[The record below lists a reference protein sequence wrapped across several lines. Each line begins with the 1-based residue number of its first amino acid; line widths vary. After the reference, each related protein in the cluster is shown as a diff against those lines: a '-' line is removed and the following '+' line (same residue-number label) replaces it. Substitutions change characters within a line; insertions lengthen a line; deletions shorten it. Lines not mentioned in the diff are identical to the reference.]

1 MVEYVGN
8 FVEVNGVK
16 LHYYRAGSGDQTL
29 ILLHGA
35 SDNGMCWKPTA
46 DLLAEEYDVIMPD
59 AQGHGLS
66 DRLGPEFKFVNHA
79 HHVAGLIKELGIKTP
94 VLMGHSMGGT
104 AATNVAA
111 LYPNLPKA
119 IILEDPGWM
128 TQGEA
133 QPNRREGA
141 REIRERSE
149 QFKTMTVEELI
160 EQCHRE
166 SPLWSDEEL
175 VPWAESKKQ
184 FDTNLFSSFNINE
197 LPWTEMVPKIQC
209 PALLF
214 TAETGIVS
222 DDTVAK
228 AMELWTADKP
238 LSHVKVMGVG
248 HNIRRENF
256 RIFYDA
262 VQQFLKGLQ

>member
-1 MVEYVGN
+1 MAKYADD
-8 FVEVNGVK
+8 FMQVNGVK

-46 DLLAEEYDVIMPD
+46 DLLVEEYDVIMPD

-66 DRLGPEFKFVNHA
+66 DRLSPEFKFSDQA
-79 HHVAGLIKELGIKTP
+79 HQVAGLIIELGIKHP
-94 VLMGHSMGGT
+94 VIMGHSMGGT
-104 AATNVAA
+104 CATNIAA

-128 TQGEA
+128 TPGMMPA
-133 QPNRREGA
+133 NRGAGA
-141 REIRERSE
+141 RDMRERAE
-149 QFKTMTVEELI
+149 RFEKMTVEELI
-160 EQCHRE
+160 DQCHKE
-166 SPLWSDEEL
+166 SPLWSYEEL

-184 FDTNLFSSFNINE
+184 FDTKLFSSFNINE
-197 LPWTEMVPKIQC
+197 LPWMEMVPKIQC

-214 TAETGIVS
+214 TAETGIIT
-222 DDTVAK
+222 DATVAK
-228 AMELWTADKP
+228 AMEIWTADRP

-256 RIFYDA
+256 QLFIDS
-262 VQQFLKGLQ
+262 VQRFIKGL

>member
-1 MVEYVGN
+1 MVEYKDD
-8 FVEVNGVK
+8 FVEINGVK
-16 LHYYRAGSGDQTL
+16 LHYNRAGNGDQTL
-29 ILLHGA
+29 VLLHGA

-46 DLLAEEYDVIMPD
+46 DLLAEEYEVIMPD

-66 DRLGPEFKFVNHA
+66 DRLGPERKVGDQA
-79 HHVAGLIKELGIKTP
+79 HQAAGLIKELGINNP
-94 VLMGHSMGGT
+94 IIMGHSMGGT
-104 AATNVAA
+104 CTTNVAA
-111 LYPNLPKA
+111 LYPDLPKA

-128 TQGEA
+128 TPGEA
-133 QPNRREGA
+133 QPNRRPGA
-141 REIRERSE
+141 SEMRERAE

-166 SPLWSDEEL
+166 SPLWSYEEL
-175 VPWAESKKQ
+175 VPWAESKKK

-222 DDTVAK
+222 DDTVDK

-256 RIFYDA
+256 PEFMDTI
-262 VQQFLKGLQ
+262 QQFLKGL

>member
-1 MVEYVGN
+1 MAEYTDD
-8 FVEVNGVK
+8 FVQINGVK
-16 LHYYRAGSGDQTL
+16 LHYYRTGSGDRTL

-46 DLLAEEYDVIMPD
+46 DLLAEEYDVLMPD

-66 DRLGPEFKFVNHA
+66 DRLGPGFKFSDQA
-79 HHVAGLIKELGIKTP
+79 HQVAGLARELGIEHP
-94 VLMGHSMGGT
+94 VIMGHSMGGSC
-104 AATNVAA
+104 ATNVAA
-111 LYPNLPKA
+111 LYPGLPKV

-128 TQGEA
+128 TPGQE

-141 REIRERSE
+141 REMRERAE
-149 QFKTMTVEELI
+149 QFKNMTVEELI
-160 EQCHRE
+160 EQCHKE
-166 SPLWSDEEL
+166 SPLWSYEEL

-214 TAETGIVS
+214 TAESGIVS

-228 AMELWTADKP
+228 ALEIWTADKT
-238 LSHVKVMGVG
+238 LSHVKGMGVR
-248 HNIRRENF
+248 HNIPRENF
-256 RIFYDA
+256 S
-262 VQQFLKGLQ
+262 

>member
-1 MVEYVGN
+1 MVDYQKN
-8 FVEVNGVK
+8 FIEIDGVK
-16 LHYYRAGSGDQTL
+16 LHYYRTGSGDQTL
-29 ILLHGA
+29 VLLHGA

-46 DLLAEEYDVIMPD
+46 DLLAEEYDVVMPD

-66 DRLGPEFKFVNHA
+66 DRLGPDVKVTDQSHQA
-79 HHVAGLIKELGIKTP
+79 AGLIRELGIKNP

-104 AATNVAA
+104 CATNVAA
-111 LYPNLPKA
+111 LYPELPKA

-128 TQGEA
+128 TPGEA
-133 QPNRREGA
+133 PPNRREGA
-141 REIRERSE
+141 SDMRARAE
-149 QFKTMTVEELI
+149 QFQTMTIEELI

-166 SPLWSDEEL
+166 SPLWSYEEL

-184 FDTNLFSSFNINE
+184 FDTNLFSSFNIGG
-197 LPWTEMVPKIQC
+197 LPWTEMVPKIKC
-209 PALLF
+209 PALLI

-222 DDTVAK
+222 DDAVAK
-228 AMELWTADKP
+228 AMEIWTADRP

-256 RIFYDA
+256 QIFYNS
-262 VQQFLKGLQ
+262 VREFLKGL

>member
-1 MVEYVGN
+1 MAEYTDG
-8 FVEVNGVK
+8 FVQVNGVK
-16 LHYYRAGSGDQTL
+16 LHYYRTGNGDQTL
-29 ILLHGA
+29 ILLHGF

-46 DLLAEEYDVIMPD
+46 DKLSEEYDVIMPD

-66 DRLGPEFKFVNHA
+66 DRHDSGFKFSDHA
-79 HHVAGLIKELGIKTP
+79 RHVAGLVKELGLKTP

-111 LYPNLPKA
+111 LYPDLPKA

-128 TQGEA
+128 TPGEA
-133 QPNRREGA
+133 PPNRREGA
-141 REIRERSE
+141 REMRERVA
-149 QFKTMTVEELI
+149 QFKNLTIEELI

-166 SPLWSDEEL
+166 SPLWSYEEL

-184 FDTNLFSSFNINE
+184 FDINLFSSFNINE

-209 PALLF
+209 PALLI
-214 TAETGIVS
+214 TAESGIVN
-222 DDTVAK
+222 DATVAT
-228 AMELWTADKP
+228 AMKIWTAKKP

-256 RIFYDA
+256 QVFIDS
-262 VQQFLKGLQ
+262 VQKFIKGL

>member
-1 MVEYVGN
+1 MAQYSDD
-8 FVEVNGVK
+8 FMEVNGVN
-16 LHYYRAGSGDQTL
+16 LHYYRTGSGDQTL

-35 SDNGMCWKPTA
+35 SDNGMCWKPTS

-66 DRLGPEFKFVNHA
+66 ERLGTGFKFSDQA
-79 HHVAGLIKELGIKTP
+79 HHIASLARELGVISP
-94 VLMGHSMGGT
+94 VIMGHSMGGSC
-104 AATNVAA
+104 ATNVAA
-111 LYPNLPKA
+111 LYPDLPKA

-128 TQGEA
+128 TPGEA
-133 QPNRREGA
+133 PPDRGEGA
-141 REIRERSE
+141 GEMRARVE
-149 QFKTMTVEELI
+149 QFKNMTVEELI
-160 EQCHRE
+160 EQCHKE
-166 SPLWSDEEL
+166 NPLWSNEEL

-184 FDTNLFSSFNINE
+184 FDPSLFSSFNINE

-222 DDTVAK
+222 DDTVAR
-228 AMELWTADKP
+228 AMEIWTADRP

-256 RIFYDA
+256 QIFCNS
-262 VQQFLKGLQ
+262 VQQFIKGL

>member
-1 MVEYVGN
+1 MANYIDE
-8 FVEVNGVK
+8 FVVVNGVK
-16 LHYYRAGSGDQTL
+16 LHYYRTGSGNQTL

-46 DLLAEEYDVIMPD
+46 DVLAEEYDVIMPD

-66 DRLGPEFKFVNHA
+66 DRLDPGFKFSDQVYQA
-79 HHVAGLIKELGIKTP
+79 AGLIRELRINNP

-104 AATNVAA
+104 CATNLAA
-111 LYPNLPKA
+111 LYPDLPKA

-128 TQGEA
+128 TQIA
-133 QPNRREGA
+133 NQPGQRPGA
-141 REIRERSE
+141 REMRERME

-166 SPLWSDEEL
+166 SPLWSYEEL

-184 FDTNLFSSFNINE
+184 FDINLFSSFNINE
-197 LPWTEMVPKIQC
+197 LPWIEMVPKIKC
-209 PALLF
+209 PALLI
-214 TAETGIVS
+214 TAEIGIVN

-228 AMELWTADKP
+228 AMEIWTADKP

-256 RIFYDA
+256 QVFFDS
-262 VQQFLKGLQ
+262 VQQFIKGL

>member
-1 MVEYVGN
+1 MVEYTDD
-8 FVEVNGVK
+8 FVQINGVK
-16 LHYYRAGSGDQTL
+16 LHYYRTGSGNQTL

-46 DLLAEEYDVIMPD
+46 DLLAEEYTVIMPD

-66 DRLGPEFKFVNHA
+66 DRLGQGFKFSDQA
-79 HHVAGLIKELGIKTP
+79 HQVAGLAGELGIDDP
-94 VLMGHSMGGT
+94 VIMGHSMGGSC
-104 AATNVAA
+104 ATNVAA
-111 LYPNLPKA
+111 LYPGLPKA
-119 IILEDPGWM
+119 IVLEDPGWM

-141 REIRERSE
+141 GQMRARAE
-149 QFKTMTVEELI
+149 QFQTMTVEELI

-166 SPLWSDEEL
+166 SPLWSHEEL

-197 LPWTEMVPKIQC
+197 LPWSDMVPKIQC
-209 PALLF
+209 PVLLF

-222 DDTVAK
+222 DNAVAR

-238 LSHVKVMGVG
+238 LSHRKIMGVG

-256 RIFYDA
+256 QEFYDS
-262 VQQFLKGLQ
+262 VQQFIKGL

>member
-1 MVEYVGN
+1 MVEYTDD
-8 FVEVNGVK
+8 FIQINGVK
-16 LHYYRAGSGDQTL
+16 LHYYRTGSGNQTL

-66 DRLGPEFKFVNHA
+66 DRLGPGFKFSDQA
-79 HHVAGLIKELGIKTP
+79 HQVAGLVRELGIKYP

-104 AATNVAA
+104 CATNVAG
-111 LYPNLPKA
+111 LYPDLPKA

-128 TQGEA
+128 TPGV

-141 REIRERSE
+141 REMRERAE
-149 QFKTMTVEELI
+149 QFKNMTVDELI
-160 EQCHRE
+160 EQCHKE
-166 SPLWSDEEL
+166 SPLWSYEEL

-222 DDTVAK
+222 DDAVSKAK
-228 AMELWTADKP
+228 ELWTADQP

-248 HNIRRENF
+248 HNIRRESF
-256 RIFYDA
+256 QEFYDS
-262 VQQFLKGLQ
+262 VKQFIKGL

>member
-1 MVEYVGN
+1 MIEYTED
-8 FVEVNGVK
+8 FREIDGVK
-16 LHYYRAGSGDQTL
+16 LHYYRTGSGNRSL

-66 DRLGPEFKFVNHA
+66 DRLGTGFKFSDHA
-79 HHVAGLIKELGIKTP
+79 HQVVGLARELGIESP
-94 VLMGHSMGGT
+94 VIMGHSMGGSC
-104 AATNVAA
+104 ATNVAA
-111 LYPNLPKA
+111 LYPDFPKA

-128 TQGEA
+128 TPGEA
-133 QPNRREGA
+133 PPDRGEGA
-141 REIRERSE
+141 REMRERVE
-149 QFKTMTVEELI
+149 QFKNMTVDELV

-166 SPLWSDEEL
+166 SPLWSYEEL

-184 FDTNLFSSFNINE
+184 FDTQLFSSFNINE
-197 LPWTEMVPKIQC
+197 LPWAEMVPKIHC

-214 TAETGIVS
+214 TAETGIVNE
-222 DDTVAK
+222 DTVAK
-228 AMELWTADKP
+228 AMELWTEDKP
-238 LSHVKVMGVG
+238 LVHKKIMGVG

-256 RIFYDA
+256 QEFIDT
-262 VQQFLKGLQ
+262 VQQFLKGL